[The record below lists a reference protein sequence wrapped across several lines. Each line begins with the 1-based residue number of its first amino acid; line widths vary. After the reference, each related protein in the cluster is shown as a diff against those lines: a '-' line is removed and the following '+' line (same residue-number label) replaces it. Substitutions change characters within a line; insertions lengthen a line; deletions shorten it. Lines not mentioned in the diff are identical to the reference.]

1 MTPDAESAKSRI
13 AENRLENEDGFGR
26 RHSTYSSAL
35 IRFPKQLDSGNH
47 ILPNEATLHRGFA
60 MPGDGRDACIMHE
73 HPIRR
78 DAVDVLAVDL
88 KIVSVHGCFLP
99 FYALPRDVARE
110 RRTLLALAL
119 PSANGPDQWLATL
132 DFPSGP
138 ILSRVR
144 CIA

>member
-1 MTPDAESAKSRI
+1 
-13 AENRLENEDGFGR
+13 
-26 RHSTYSSAL
+26 
-35 IRFPKQLDSGNH
+35 
-47 ILPNEATLHRGFA
+47 
-60 MPGDGRDACIMHE
+60 MHE

-119 PSANGPDQWLATL
+119 PSANDCDQRLATL

>member
-1 MTPDAESAKSRI
+1 
-13 AENRLENEDGFGR
+13 
-26 RHSTYSSAL
+26 
-35 IRFPKQLDSGNH
+35 
-47 ILPNEATLHRGFA
+47 
-60 MPGDGRDACIMHE
+60 MHE

-119 PSANGPDQWLATL
+119 PSANGPDQWLATK
-132 DFPSGP
+132 G
-138 ILSRVR
+138 LSTPQGFIASPLHRLVR
-144 CIA
+144 HCV